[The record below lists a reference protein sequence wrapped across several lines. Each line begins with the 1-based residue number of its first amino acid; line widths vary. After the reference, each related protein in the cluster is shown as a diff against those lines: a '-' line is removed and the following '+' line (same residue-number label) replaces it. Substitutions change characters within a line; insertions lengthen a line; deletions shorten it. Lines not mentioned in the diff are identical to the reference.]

1 MNQSAEQKIETS
13 VLTPEQTRPAKDPLS
28 WSGPV
33 ERNMVKARINK
44 ISPVGR
50 NRKEKDAWDAIKK
63 EEEHEDRVAATT
75 HVLLDQADKWH
86 RKALSAT
93 NLAITTEAGKV
104 GNKQKEL
111 MKLALDE
118 ADKRKQQVRA
128 KIRKEMARLQE
139 ELVSTEKSIDEDM
152 KLSQESIT
160 IKLKPQFD
168 SCAARLEDARMT
180 IPQRMAD
187 FAEDIKGLALDQLNE
202 LAAGG
207 KITVVRDGA
216 EKVISVPGT
225 HKKERALA
233 GEG

>member
-1 MNQSAEQKIETS
+1 M
-13 VLTPEQTRPAKDPLS
+13 
-28 WSGPV
+28 
-33 ERNMVKARINK
+33 
-44 ISPVGR
+44 
-50 NRKEKDAWDAIKK
+50 
-63 EEEHEDRVAATT
+63 
-75 HVLLDQADKWH
+75 LLDQADKWH